1 MLGWLDALGARGPEP
16 RHRAHPLAWAA
27 PVRRWLVAEGILG
40 TDPLAG
46 ITVGEPEPPP
56 VPVFTDEELTA
67 LLDACKGKGF
77 NDLRDAA
84 VIRLFID
91 CGLRVGEL
99 VGIDTKDL
107 DLDGESVAVTGKGS
121 RGRMAYFA
129 SRTGLALDR
138 YLRARRSHRH
148 ADDPALFLGERGT
161 AHPRRCA

>member
-1 MLGWLDALGARGPEP
+1 MRWGP
-16 RHRAHPLAWAA
+16 AA
-27 PVRRWLVAEGILG
+27 CPTAPCAPAGGGCGGSSNWLVAEGIIT

-56 VPVFTDEELTA
+56 VPIFTDAELTA

-91 CGLRVGEL
+91 CGCRVGEL

-107 DLDGESVAVTGKGS
+107 DFDGESVAVTGKGS
-121 RGRMAYFA
+121 RAGWPTSPAAPGWRWTATYGPA
-129 SRTGLALDR
+129 EPTGT
-138 YLRARRSHRH
+138 
-148 ADDPALFLGERGT
+148 PT
-161 AHPRRCA
+161 TRRCSSASGAGSPPTVFVSG